1 MPYIQYWMLLPTFD
15 GCTEKTVVLISGLRV
30 IVLTTTSLRP
40 STELKNT
47 VLLVSGFEGKTVVL
61 SVILDWSDVLLFWL
75 CRGKKEE
82 AKLVAGVFNDT
93 WTVVV
98 TADDDDDDDIDS
110 IKDGDDNK
118 DDVSEV
124 DTWSVDCTGTDDEI
138 VLDGQPDLGATLG
151 FT

>member
-1 MPYIQYWMLLPTFD
+1 MLLPTFD
-15 GCTEKTVVLISGLRV
+15 GRTEKTLVLIAGLRV

-40 STELKNT
+40 STELKDT
-47 VLLVSGFEGKTVVL
+47 VLLVSGFEGETVVL
-61 SVILDWSDVLLFWL
+61 SVILDWSDVWLFWL
-75 CRGKKEE
+75 CHGEKEE

-98 TADDDDDDDIDS
+98 TADNDDDDIDS

-138 VLDGQPDLGATLG
+138 ALDGQPDLGATLG

>member
-1 MPYIQYWMLLPTFD
+1 MPYIQYWMLLSTFD

-47 VLLVSGFEGKTVVL
+47 VLLVSGFEGETVVL
-61 SVILDWSDVLLFWL
+61 SVILDWSDVWLFWL
-75 CRGKKEE
+75 CHGEKEE

-98 TADDDDDDDIDS
+98 TAADDDDIS
-110 IKDGDDNK
+110 RIKDGDDNK
-118 DDVSEV
+118 DDVTEV
-124 DTWSVDCTGTDDEI
+124 DTWSVGCTGTDDEI
-138 VLDGQPDLGATLG
+138 VLDGQPDLGAVLW

>member
-1 MPYIQYWMLLPTFD
+1 M
-15 GCTEKTVVLISGLRV
+15 
-30 IVLTTTSLRP
+30 
-40 STELKNT
+40 ELKDT
-47 VLLVSGFEGKTVVL
+47 VLLVSGFEGETVVL

-98 TADDDDDDDIDS
+98 TADDDDDDDDIDS